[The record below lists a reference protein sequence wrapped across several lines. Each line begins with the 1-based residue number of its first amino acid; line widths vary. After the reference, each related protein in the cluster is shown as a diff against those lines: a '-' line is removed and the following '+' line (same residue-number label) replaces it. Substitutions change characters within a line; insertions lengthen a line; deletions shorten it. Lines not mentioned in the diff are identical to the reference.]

1 MTALCYAFR
10 SWYWFLSV
18 THPAY
23 KGCPFV
29 SPLVRV
35 DNVSKTYGNGTV
47 ALEEVSLEVAAGEF
61 VSLVGP
67 SGCGKSTLL
76 RLVAG
81 LGEVT
86 AGEIS
91 VGEGRLGGLDVKGRA
106 FKATELGF
114 VFQDATLLPWRTVEA
129 NVALPL
135 ELAGTRK
142 RARLAAAREGLAL
155 VGLADVAGAYPNEL
169 SGGMQMRVSIAR
181 ALVTRPD
188 LLLMDE
194 PFGALDEITRQRLND
209 ELLELRARTGATV
222 LFVTHNVFE
231 AVYLS
236 DRILVMSARPGR
248 IMKEVRM
255 SAQAGR
261 GEAFRGSRAFS
272 QGVMA
277 VTRALRGAGPQET
290 FHPDLAE
297 VVG

>member
-1 MTALCYAFR
+1 M
-10 SWYWFLSV
+10 
-18 THPAY
+18 P
-23 KGCPFV
+23 
-29 SPLVRV
+29 PLVRV
-35 DNVSKTYGNGTV
+35 DNVSQIYGNGTV
-47 ALEEVSLEVAAGEF
+47 ALEDVSLEVAAGEL

-81 LGEVT
+81 LAEVT
-86 AGEIS
+86 AGRVEI
-91 VGEGRLGGLDVKGRA
+91 RGGA
-106 FKATELGF
+106 SKAAVGF

-142 RARLAAAREGLAL
+142 RARLAAALEGLAL
-155 VGLADVAGAYPNEL
+155 VGLADVAKAYPNEL

-181 ALVTRPD
+181 ALVTRPN

-248 IMKEVRM
+248 ILEEVRVD
-255 SAQAGR
+255 APGGR

-272 QGVMA
+272 QGVLV

-290 FHPDLAE
+290 FHPELVE
-297 VVG
+297 VAG

>member
-1 MTALCYAFR
+1 M
-10 SWYWFLSV
+10 
-18 THPAY
+18 
-23 KGCPFV
+23 

-86 AGEIS
+86 AGEVT
-91 VGEGRLGGLDVKGRA
+91 VGRIAVRGRA
-106 FKATELGF
+106 PKATELGF

-272 QGVMA
+272 QGVLA

-297 VVG
+297 VAV